1 MVLTIEASTQ
11 WSNRKDQTNAESYKT
26 TVISQQQEDDLSV
39 YLLPMVQLFSELHA
53 ILKSEATSPSKAIL
67 YSKSQGGFEYD

>member
-39 YLLPMVQLFSELHA
+39 YLLPMVQ
-53 ILKSEATSPSKAIL
+53 
-67 YSKSQGGFEYD
+67 